1 MKLKNILLLVV
12 LGLFGTSCS
21 KLIEK
26 TIQDNPEIIYN
37 VIKKDPGKF
46 MDTLREA
53 AQEAQKTEMERS
65 AKNEQ
70 EERMKEFEN
79 PKKFAIEPDRPARGP
94 ANAPVTIVEYSDF
107 QCPFCKRG
115 SDTIEEVTQAYG
127 DKVRIIFKH
136 LPLEGKH
143 PNARRG
149 SEYFEAIAMQDAAKA
164 FAFKKLVFDN
174 QDKTYGSD
182 KQADEL
188 YQKLAKEAKADV
200 ARLSKDLKE
209 KADFITKRINADMAE
224 AQQNGIEGTP
234 GFLINGVTIKGAY
247 PFKDFK
253 PIIDEWIKRKGA

>member
-1 MKLKNILLLVV
+1 MKLRQILLLVV
-12 LGLFGTSCS
+12 LGLTATSCS

-26 TIQDNPEIIYN
+26 TIEDNPEIIYN

-53 AQEAQKTEMERS
+53 AQEAQKGEMERA
-65 AKNEQ
+65 AKNE
-70 EERMKEFEN
+70 EAERMKEFEN
-79 PKKFAIEPDRPARGP
+79 PKKYAMEPDRPFKGSP
-94 ANAPVTIVEYSDF
+94 NAKVTVVEYSDF

-115 SDTIEEVTQAYG
+115 SDTIDEVIKAYG
-127 DKVRIIFKH
+127 SEVRIVFKH

-149 SEYFEAIAMQDAAKA
+149 SEYFEAIAMQSADKA
-164 FAFKKLVFDN
+164 FEFKKLVFNN
-174 QDKTYGSD
+174 QNETYGSD
-182 KQADEL
+182 KDADKL
-188 YQKLAKEAKADV
+188 YQKLAKDAGADMT
-200 ARLSKDLKE
+200 RLAKDLKE

-224 AQQNGIEGTP
+224 AQENGIEGTP

-253 PIIDEWIKRKGA
+253 VIIDEWMKRKG

>member
-1 MKLKNILLLVV
+1 M
-12 LGLFGTSCS
+12 
-21 KLIEK
+21 IEK
-26 TIQDNPEIIYN
+26 TIEDNPQIIYN

-65 AKNEQ
+65 QKNEQ

-79 PKKFAIEPDRPARGP
+79 PKKYTMEEDRPFLGAKD
-94 ANAPVTIVEYSDF
+94 APVTVVEYSDF

-115 SDTIEEVTQAYG
+115 SDTIDEVIKAYG
-127 DKVRIIFKH
+127 DKVRVVFKH

-149 SEYFEAIAMQDAAKA
+149 SEYFEAIAMQDTAKA
-164 FAFKKLVFDN
+164 FAFKKLIFEN

-182 KQADEL
+182 KEADKL
-188 YQKLAKEAKADV
+188 YQQLAKDAKADM
-200 ARLSKDLKE
+200 ARLNKDLKE
-209 KADFITKRINADMAE
+209 KADAITKRINADMAE
-224 AQQNGIEGTP
+224 AQENGIEGTP

-253 PIIDEWIKRKGA
+253 VIIDEWMKRKGA